1 MYITYLKLI
10 NHIPFKEDIELF
22 IGDSNFITIKGKTG
36 SGKSYLMNCLHPFSN
51 SSRHFKEYPIYPHK
65 RGYKEIHF
73 EENGNLFK
81 IRHEYIPNNKGSHSC
96 KSYFIKNETEL
107 NENGNN
113 DTFKELVKKYLNY
126 TQEVSNFSI
135 LSVKS
140 SGFIDSTPAS
150 RSSTLFSLVES
161 DTVKVMK
168 ENLLSNISDNNARIR
183 LYKETRDEVLQ
194 DRNIDEDKETIK
206 IYERSLPEI
215 ENEISN
221 LSKSREDLIIQLT
234 KFKES
239 TSKINK
245 NSLKVITDYIKNIEN
260 LLKINNIIS
269 ISDLIFYKGNLNNEL
284 NKLELE
290 YNKLENKRKELYNK
304 INNIRSRETLKDK
317 IVSLNRDRINLEIE
331 LKRIININKIN
342 DFNSIEYIINEIDSN
357 FKDLHSLEVFNIKDS
372 ESLEK
377 YILNL
382 KDQIRDLEEL
392 YHSIIQAE
400 KLGNIINSED
410 SVKCPKC
417 GEVHPILLN
426 IYNGLKDKRSSSEI
440 KEKINNLKYKVSK
453 IESLYDSLR
462 RNLLKIKNSDI
473 FNQDFI
479 FENNLE
485 NLDVFLSK
493 SLTQSTLEL
502 KSKYE
507 HIKSYIINQYK
518 TITQDIK
525 DYENKISIYEI
536 YTDNL
541 DSLINESD
549 NIVSEIDKIKDRI
562 HNHNENKIKLETSID
577 LKEYITYSIDEL
589 ISLEDKYKDI
599 FKTIDNYENDI
610 MDKEMLIKNKSALLE
625 NTKGKIS
632 ILKNIVE
639 RYNEIYNQL
648 SIYSNKKKDLELI
661 KTILFQ
667 DIPKII
673 LNGNIKYMEDAI
685 NTILTQNNIDM
696 TITFNTDEKNG
707 ISIPVYINSKEVPDA
722 RALSSGETS
731 LLSTLINTSLLSLL
745 GYKVLL
751 IDELDAHL
759 DTIYRD
765 IFGKII
771 SSICNILNIDQVFFI
786 SHNLNIENSSMVVT
800 VGNVDGLDIDF
811 TNKKII
817 KIY

>member
-96 KSYFIKNETEL
+96 KSYFIKNENEL

-245 NSLKVITDYIKNIEN
+245 NSLKVITDYLKTLEHF
-260 LLKINNIIS
+260 LKINNIKT
-269 ISDLIFYKGNLNNEL
+269 ISDLISYKGNLNNEL

-400 KLGNIINSED
+400 KLGNIINSEEN
-410 SVKCPKC
+410 VKCPKC

-507 HIKSYIINQYK
+507 HIKFYIINK
-518 TITQDIK
+518 
-525 DYENKISIYEI
+525 
-536 YTDNL
+536 
-541 DSLINESD
+541 
-549 NIVSEIDKIKDRI
+549 
-562 HNHNENKIKLETSID
+562 
-577 LKEYITYSIDEL
+577 
-589 ISLEDKYKDI
+589 
-599 FKTIDNYENDI
+599 
-610 MDKEMLIKNKSALLE
+610 
-625 NTKGKIS
+625 
-632 ILKNIVE
+632 
-639 RYNEIYNQL
+639 
-648 SIYSNKKKDLELI
+648 
-661 KTILFQ
+661 
-667 DIPKII
+667 
-673 LNGNIKYMEDAI
+673 
-685 NTILTQNNIDM
+685 
-696 TITFNTDEKNG
+696 
-707 ISIPVYINSKEVPDA
+707 
-722 RALSSGETS
+722 
-731 LLSTLINTSLLSLL
+731 
-745 GYKVLL
+745 
-751 IDELDAHL
+751 
-759 DTIYRD
+759 
-765 IFGKII
+765 
-771 SSICNILNIDQVFFI
+771 
-786 SHNLNIENSSMVVT
+786 
-800 VGNVDGLDIDF
+800 
-811 TNKKII
+811 
-817 KIY
+817 

>member
-245 NSLKVITDYIKNIEN
+245 NSLKVITDYLKTLEHF
-260 LLKINNIIS
+260 LKINNIKT
-269 ISDLIFYKGNLNNEL
+269 ISDLISYKGNLNNEL

-342 DFNSIEYIINEIDSN
+342 DFNSIEYIIN
-357 FKDLHSLEVFNIKDS
+357 
-372 ESLEK
+372 
-377 YILNL
+377 
-382 KDQIRDLEEL
+382 
-392 YHSIIQAE
+392 
-400 KLGNIINSED
+400 
-410 SVKCPKC
+410 
-417 GEVHPILLN
+417 
-426 IYNGLKDKRSSSEI
+426 
-440 KEKINNLKYKVSK
+440 
-453 IESLYDSLR
+453 
-462 RNLLKIKNSDI
+462 
-473 FNQDFI
+473 
-479 FENNLE
+479 
-485 NLDVFLSK
+485 
-493 SLTQSTLEL
+493 
-502 KSKYE
+502 
-507 HIKSYIINQYK
+507 
-518 TITQDIK
+518 
-525 DYENKISIYEI
+525 
-536 YTDNL
+536 
-541 DSLINESD
+541 
-549 NIVSEIDKIKDRI
+549 
-562 HNHNENKIKLETSID
+562 
-577 LKEYITYSIDEL
+577 
-589 ISLEDKYKDI
+589 
-599 FKTIDNYENDI
+599 
-610 MDKEMLIKNKSALLE
+610 
-625 NTKGKIS
+625 
-632 ILKNIVE
+632 
-639 RYNEIYNQL
+639 
-648 SIYSNKKKDLELI
+648 
-661 KTILFQ
+661 
-667 DIPKII
+667 
-673 LNGNIKYMEDAI
+673 
-685 NTILTQNNIDM
+685 
-696 TITFNTDEKNG
+696 
-707 ISIPVYINSKEVPDA
+707 
-722 RALSSGETS
+722 
-731 LLSTLINTSLLSLL
+731 
-745 GYKVLL
+745 
-751 IDELDAHL
+751 
-759 DTIYRD
+759 
-765 IFGKII
+765 
-771 SSICNILNIDQVFFI
+771 
-786 SHNLNIENSSMVVT
+786 
-800 VGNVDGLDIDF
+800 
-811 TNKKII
+811 
-817 KIY
+817 